1 MKKLQKSVKP
11 LRFCVATI
19 VASSETP
26 VGLRDVLERSVVGI
40 MSEGTGGTCRTR
52 RTKDKVVLSEAVWH
66 VPSGVEQIKKARA
79 ATTRTLRSEYG
90 IEVVLTKSGRSWS
103 GTIRS
108 DLKAGT
114 SGTSDVNY
122 CAAMDGLEA
131 LVLAHAVA
139 GINIGS
145 RAYRAGVIAAAEA
158 IDNNT

>member
-40 MSEGTGGTCRTR
+40 MSGGTGGTCRTR

-79 ATTRTLRSEYG
+79 ATTHTLRSEYG

-114 SGTSDVNY
+114 SDVNY
-122 CAAMDGLEA
+122 CAAVDGLEA